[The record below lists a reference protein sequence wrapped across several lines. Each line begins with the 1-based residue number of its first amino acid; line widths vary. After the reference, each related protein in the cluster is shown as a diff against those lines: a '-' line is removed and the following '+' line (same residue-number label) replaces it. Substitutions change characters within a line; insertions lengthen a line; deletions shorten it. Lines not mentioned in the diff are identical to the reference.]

1 MNQAVQQKKVATIV
15 SQLQNTGSAP
25 NLATTMV
32 ASLHHKNDSK
42 SDRDKETETPELST
56 FDDVSY
62 IDGQISFP
70 CTGSFF
76 FTYYNSPYACTYL
89 GILMLTVPT
98 SLHEEIF

>member
-32 ASLHHKNDSK
+32 ASLHHKNDAK

-62 IDGQISFP
+62 IHRIFNFLSTDPFVSSPLSLLLYLRGNID
-70 CTGSFF
+70 
-76 FTYYNSPYACTYL
+76 TYSTDE
-89 GILMLTVPT
+89 PT
-98 SLHEEIF
+98 